1 MTRFDETAAEVGEL
15 RSLLKMTSPEDIIDC
30 MSLQSRIAVVIE
42 KATLRAA
49 KEAVRIIKT
58 PPKGFSDESEE
69 RGLWWT
75 VDAER
80 AVEDLVNIVNLG
92 GSA

>member
-1 MTRFDETAAEVGEL
+1 MSAFEEVAAEVGTI
-15 RSLLKMTSPEDIIDC
+15 RQLLAMTPPENIIDC

-49 KEAVRIIKT
+49 KEVVRIIKT

-69 RGLWWT
+69 CGLWWT

-80 AVEDLVNIVNLG
+80 AVEDLVRIVNL
-92 GSA
+92 